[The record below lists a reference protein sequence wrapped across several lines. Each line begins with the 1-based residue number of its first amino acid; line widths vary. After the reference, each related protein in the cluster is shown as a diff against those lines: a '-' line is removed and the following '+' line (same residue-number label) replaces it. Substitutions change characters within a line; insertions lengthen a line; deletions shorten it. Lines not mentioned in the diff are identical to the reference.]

1 MFRIVALFVLLSG
14 CLSSYSAEKD
24 TEKVHRIIQSVGY
37 KYAPDKRT
45 AIFDVGFSDATG
57 PIILK
62 GKATIAEAKQ
72 LLLDSLSAYKI
83 SYIDSVTVLPDRTV
97 GDQKWGIV
105 TLSVANIR
113 SAPDHAAELASQV
126 LMGTPVKIL
135 EMIDG
140 WRHIQT
146 PDDYIGWVDEN
157 GIVLQTDDQ
166 MSLWKKSNRYLFYRL
181 TGNLKDAPKRNA
193 SPVSDLVLGDLFE
206 VVGERKAYYQIQF
219 PDGRLGFVKKKD
231 CLSYEQW
238 VSQKPEVKEV
248 LSVARQ
254 LLGTTYLWGG
264 TSCKAMDCSGMI
276 KTVWYTQA
284 VILARDAS
292 QQIRYG
298 EKIDFKNIGNLQP
311 GDLLFFGRNTQRITH
326 VGMYLG
332 KGQYIHASGL
342 VRINSIDPKDP
353 AYNVTQKKDLVGAV
367 RINSSLGKEG
377 LVLVK
382 NHPWY

>member
-1 MFRIVALFVLLSG
+1 MLKVFTLIVLLSG
-14 CLSSYSAEKD
+14 CLSSFSENTN
-24 TEKVHRIIQSVGY
+24 TEKAQRIIASVGK

-45 AIFDVGFSDATG
+45 VLFDIGISENVAKL
-57 PIILK
+57 ILK
-62 GKATIAEAKQ
+62 GKTNNAEAKQ
-72 LLLDSLSAYKI
+72 LLLDSLSFYKI
-83 SYIDSVTVLPDRTV
+83 TYTDSVTVLPDQSV

-113 SAPDHAAELASQV
+113 TAPDHAAELASQA
-126 LMGTPVKIL
+126 LMGTPVKVL
-135 EMIDG
+135 EITDG

-146 PDDYIGWVDEN
+146 PDEYIGWVDEN
-157 GIVLQTDDQ
+157 GIVLKTDDQ
-166 MSLWKKSNRYLFYRL
+166 MSLWKKNHRYLFYGL
-181 TGNLKDAPKRNA
+181 TGNLIDAPKRDA
-193 SPVSDLVLGDLFE
+193 SSVSDLVLGDLFE
-206 VVGERKAYYQIQF
+206 VVAAKKSYYKIQF
-219 PDGRLGFVKKKD
+219 PDGRTGFVKKKD

-238 VSQKPEVKEV
+238 ISKQPDVKEV

-276 KTVWYTQA
+276 KTAWYTQA
-284 VILARDAS
+284 VITSRDAS
-292 QQIRYG
+292 QQIKYG

-367 RINSSLGKEG
+367 RITNSLGKEG